1 MDILLVLLIALIIF
15 GPGKLPQLGESLGK
29 STKAIKKA
37 LSGKSDKEA
46 NAAAPEEEKKS

>member
-1 MDILLVLLIALIIF
+1 MDILLVLLIALIIL

-29 STKAIKKA
+29 SIKTFKKA

-46 NAAAPEEEKKS
+46 NDAAIEEEKKS